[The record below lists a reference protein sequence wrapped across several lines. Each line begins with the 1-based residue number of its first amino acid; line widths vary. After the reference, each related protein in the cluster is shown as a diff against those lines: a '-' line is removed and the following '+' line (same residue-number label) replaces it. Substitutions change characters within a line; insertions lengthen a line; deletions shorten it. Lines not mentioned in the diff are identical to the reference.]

1 MPIDDGSGCRAA
13 PAAAACSPGR
23 EVRVATIIYREGT
36 VAQAAAGSKHPVRVG
51 AWMNRRS
58 RFPRLRLPPLL
69 RSWQIACAIRKPG
82 PFGPG
87 YTPQPLARR
96 DPAAACGCYRRRMA
110 PNRLRTAGYS
120 VLYRWRCRTYRLRL
134 PSCRIHRM
142 RRTACLDRG
151 MPRRSG
157 VRRHVCALDGCAASL
172 ECAGLTAL
180 WMDAQRLWITATHQ
194 VIVQLS
200 NRILPGALRAHP
212 ERRRAAALQTRPVPS
227 ARLSDSPTGSCR
239 VSVSVNRNPATSCQV
254 SRRPS
259 GGRAL
264 LPAECH
270 VARPADGRYFLL
282 RVTAPVR
289 RTGATAGATF
299 PLAAPAG

>member
-1 MPIDDGSGCRAA
+1 MDESPAAVSPTPASPA
-13 PAAAACSPGR
+13 PAELSDCLCYPKTRTFRSGLHSAAAR
-23 EVRVATIIYREGT
+23 
-36 VAQAAAGSKHPVRVG
+36 AAGSCRGLRMLPKAYGAKSLADGRIFRAVPVAVL
-51 AWMNRRS
+51 NIS
-58 RFPRLRLPPLL
+58 F
-69 RSWQIACAIRKPG
+69 
-82 PFGPG
+82 
-87 YTPQPLARR
+87 T
-96 DPAAACGCYRRRMA
+96 PAARPHSSNAAYRAFDERAPMKTPRSCGLFRCA
-110 PNRLRTAGYS
+110 PPGRTGTTGHPAAFIECG
-120 VLYRWRCRTYRLRL
+120 VRC
-134 PSCRIHRM
+134 
-142 RRTACLDRG
+142 

-212 ERRRAAALQTRPVPS
+212 ERRRAAALQTRPAPA
-227 ARLSDSPTGSCR
+227 ARLNDSLTGLCR
-239 VSVSVNRNPATSCQV
+239 VEARTYRNPATSCRV

-264 LPAECH
+264 LPAECPG
-270 VARPADGRYFLL
+270 ARPADGRYFLL
-282 RVTAPVR
+282 RVPAPVR
-289 RTGATAGATF
+289 RTGATAGATL